1 MRESRAECS
10 ELNEGV
16 SPDPAQLPPLEAWWP
31 LTERTDL
38 RDALVRAYASPD
50 RGHHGLSHLRDVLTH
65 LDDLRDHVDDLATVR
80 LAAWFHD
87 AVYDADPDPEGRSAA
102 WAGRELAGRPECAE
116 VVRLVLLTRDHDP
129 APGDRDGEAL
139 CDADLAILAA
149 PTGRYD
155 AYAAG
160 VRHEYASVPD
170 TLFRQGRAEV
180 LRTLL
185 QRPALFRTAHGR
197 AAWEDR
203 ARDNVARELQ
213 QFSRPAASDDAGRP
227 DAGG

>member
-1 MRESRAECS
+1 MSS
-10 ELNEGV
+10 
-16 SPDPAQLPPLEAWWP
+16 DPAPPPSLAAWWP
-31 LTERTDL
+31 LPGRTDL
-38 RDALVRAYASPD
+38 RDALTRAYASSS
-50 RGHHGLSHLRDVLTH
+50 RGHHGLTH
-65 LDDLRDHVDDLATVR
+65 LSEVLAHLDELADHVDDLATVR

-87 AVYDADPDPEGRSAA
+87 AVYDAEPDPEGRSAA
-102 WAGRELAGRPECAE
+102 WAERELAEHPERAE

-149 PTGRYD
+149 PSERYD
-155 AYAAG
+155 EYAAG
-160 VRHEYASVPD
+160 VRHEYATVPD
-170 TLFRQGRAEV
+170 ALFRQGRAEV

-213 QFSRPAASDDAGRP
+213 QLSRPAASDDAGRP
-227 DAGG
+227 GAGG